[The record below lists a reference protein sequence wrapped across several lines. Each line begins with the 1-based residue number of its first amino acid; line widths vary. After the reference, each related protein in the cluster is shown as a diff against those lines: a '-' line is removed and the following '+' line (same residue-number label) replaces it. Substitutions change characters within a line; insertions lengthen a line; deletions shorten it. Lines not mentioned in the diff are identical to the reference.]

1 MRSFRQW
8 FVTFVIA
15 VVCVVLA
22 AGTAQAQ
29 GPAADLYK
37 TKCQACHAPDGSG
50 NTTMGKKLGA
60 HDFHSP
66 EVQKM
71 SDARLNDLIT
81 KGKEKMPAFDKKLTG
96 EQIKELVSYVRE
108 LGKKK

>member
-1 MRSFRQW
+1 MRSYRQW
-8 FVTFVIA
+8 FVRMAIA
-15 VVCVVLA
+15 AVCVFLA
-22 AGTAQAQ
+22 AGMAQAQ
-29 GPAADLYK
+29 GSAADLYK

-50 NTTMGKKLGA
+50 ATTMGKKLGA

-71 SDARLNDLIT
+71 TDTQLNDLIT

-96 EQIKELVSYVRE
+96 EQIKELVGYVRE

>member
-1 MRSFRQW
+1 MLFRS
-8 FVTFVIA
+8 
-15 VVCVVLA
+15 
-22 AGTAQAQ
+22 
-29 GPAADLYK
+29 
-37 TKCQACHAPDGSG
+37 
-50 NTTMGKKLGA
+50 TMGKKLGA
-60 HDFHSP
+60 HDFHSA

-71 SDARLNDLIT
+71 SDAQLTDLIS